1 MKFSGAGNYAFQ
13 LLEEHYKKKIKK
25 KKKKNKFQK
34 IQQVSKTQT
43 ENLRQVSKIRTEH
56 LRQVAKSKA
65 EKLAR
70 ELMKGRKSE
79 KHFSLWEQ
87 KVRNKLLK
95 SGMKFVEKTQ
105 KEMDKFP
112 LQINEGVTIYYVPD
126 FILDKHRFHG
136 KKIIIEAHQNLTD
149 EDVLK
154 YGFFVKKYSAAY
166 HLIMIVTWGQLRQWN
181 EISQRKHR
189 LFDDVWTVEDVDLF
203 MESLKKFEPSKIEN
217 IMLPEHKVCPVCNK
231 EANDTNSVEKEFG
244 HRKMKNGKIISQ
256 SLCKNCRSRER
267 KIGLNAL
274 KEEVKKSKELGSSVT
289 RYCTECK
296 NRFTTKL
303 ASQAF
308 CNSCL
313 KKFVD

>member
-1 MKFSGAGNYAFQ
+1 MKFSGSGNLAFK
-13 LLEEHYKKKIKK
+13 LLEEHYKKRI
-25 KKKKNKFQK
+25 KKNKQFKK
-34 IQQVSKTQT
+34 IQK
-43 ENLRQVSKIRTEH
+43 VSKIQTEH
-56 LRQVAKSKA
+56 LRQVTKSTA

-70 ELMKGRKSE
+70 ELIRGGKPE

-95 SGMKFVEKTQ
+95 SGIKFVEKTQ
-105 KEMDKFP
+105 KEMDRFP
-112 LQINEGVTIYYVPD
+112 LQINEKVTIYYVPD

-154 YGFFVKKYSAAY
+154 YGFFLKKYSAAY
-166 HLIMIVTWGQLRQWN
+166 HLIMIVTWSQLSLWN
-181 EISQRKHR
+181 EISSRKYR
-189 LFDDVWTVEDVDLF
+189 LFDDVWTVEDADLF
-203 MESLKKFEPSKIEN
+203 VKSLKKYELSKIKN
-217 IMLPEHKVCPVCNK
+217 ITLPEHKVCPVCSK
-231 EANDTNSVEKEFG
+231 EANDTDSVEKEFG

-267 KIGLNAL
+267 KIGLHAL
-274 KEEVKKSKELGSSVT
+274 KDEVKKSKELVSSVT